1 MSATKSI
8 RRTTVNLT
16 QATERQVKALTAQ
29 GFGTFTDVVR
39 IAIDRMY
46 RTETRKQE
54 TAMDEIKSIE
64 IVVTE
69 DALFGN
75 ATPADEY
82 NVKASIEAYCTDLAN
97 HLYDKYPRA
106 RIEVEAGVLDSV
118 RVNGQSDHVEVNVVK
133 ELSDRVWNAETWL
146 VH

>member
-1 MSATKSI
+1 MTHWSI
-8 RRTTVNLT
+8 RKTDRRVEQVARLGR
-16 QATERQVKALTAQ
+16 ATGLGEDFSAIVDYALSYT
-29 GFGTFTDVVR
+29 
-39 IAIDRMY
+39 IAR
-46 RTETRKQE
+46 QE
-54 TAMDEIKSIE
+54 TEMDEIKSIE

-75 ATPADEY
+75 ATPAEEY

-118 RVNGQSDHVEVNVVK
+118 RVNGQSDHVEVDVVK

-146 VH
+146 VQ

>member
-1 MSATKSI
+1 MTHWSI
-8 RRTTVNLT
+8 RKTDRRVEQVARLGR
-16 QATERQVKALTAQ
+16 ATGLGEDFSAIVDYALSYTI
-29 GFGTFTDVVR
+29 GR
-39 IAIDRMY
+39 
-46 RTETRKQE
+46 QE

>member
-1 MSATKSI
+1 MTHWSI
-8 RRTTVNLT
+8 RKTDRRVEQVARLGR
-16 QATERQVKALTAQ
+16 ATGLGEDFSAVVDYALSYT
-29 GFGTFTDVVR
+29 
-39 IAIDRMY
+39 IAR
-46 RTETRKQE
+46 QE
-54 TAMDEIKSIE
+54 TEMDEIKSIE

-82 NVKASIEAYCTDLAN
+82 NVKASIEAYCTDPAN

>member
-1 MSATKSI
+1 MTHWSI
-8 RRTTVNLT
+8 RKTDRRVEQVARLGR
-16 QATERQVKALTAQ
+16 ATGLGEDFSAVVDYALSYT
-29 GFGTFTDVVR
+29 
-39 IAIDRMY
+39 IAR
-46 RTETRKQE
+46 QE
-54 TAMDEIKSIE
+54 TEMDEIKSIE

-75 ATPADEY
+75 ATPAEEY

>member
-1 MSATKSI
+1 MTHWSI
-8 RRTTVNLT
+8 RKT
-16 QATERQVKALTAQ
+16 QRRQEQVARLGRATGLGGDFSAVVDYALSYTI
-29 GFGTFTDVVR
+29 GR
-39 IAIDRMY
+39 
-46 RTETRKQE
+46 QE

-75 ATPADEY
+75 ATPAEEY
-82 NVKASIEAYCTDLAN
+82 NVKASIEAYCTDLVN
-97 HLYDKYPRA
+97 HLYDKYPQA
-106 RIEVEAGVLDSV
+106 RIEVKAGVLDSLK
-118 RVNGQSDHVEVNVVK
+118 VNGQSDHVEVNVVK

>member
-1 MSATKSI
+1 MTHWSI
-8 RRTTVNLT
+8 RKTDRRVEQVARLGR
-16 QATERQVKALTAQ
+16 ATGLGENFSAVVDYALSYTI
-29 GFGTFTDVVR
+29 GR
-39 IAIDRMY
+39 
-46 RTETRKQE
+46 QE

-97 HLYDKYPRA
+97 YLYDKYPQA
-106 RIEVEAGVLDSV
+106 RIEVKAGVLDSLK
-118 RVNGQSDHVEVNVVK
+118 VNGQSDHVEVNVVK

>member
-1 MSATKSI
+1 MTGQHWSI
-8 RRTTVNLT
+8 RKTARRQEQVARLGR
-16 QATERQVKALTAQ
+16 ATGLGEDFSAIVDYALSYTI
-29 GFGTFTDVVR
+29 GR
-39 IAIDRMY
+39 
-46 RTETRKQE
+46 QE

-75 ATPADEY
+75 ATPAEEY

-97 HLYDKYPRA
+97 HLYDKYPQA

-118 RVNGQSDHVEVNVVK
+118 RVNGQSDHVEVDVVK

>member
-1 MSATKSI
+1 MTHWSI
-8 RRTTVNLT
+8 RKTDRRVEQVARLGR
-16 QATERQVKALTAQ
+16 ATGLGEDFSAVVDYALAFTISRQEA
-29 GFGTFTDVVR
+29 R
-39 IAIDRMY
+39 
-46 RTETRKQE
+46 E
-54 TAMDEIKSIE
+54 MDEIKSIE

-75 ATPADEY
+75 ATPAEEY

-118 RVNGQSDHVEVNVVK
+118 RVNGQSDHVEVDVVK

-146 VH
+146 VQ

>member
-1 MSATKSI
+1 MTGQHWSI
-8 RRTTVNLT
+8 RKTARRQEQVARLGRTTGLGEDFSAV
-16 QATERQVKALTAQ
+16 VDYALSYTI
-29 GFGTFTDVVR
+29 GR
-39 IAIDRMY
+39 
-46 RTETRKQE
+46 QE

-75 ATPADEY
+75 ATPAEEY

-97 HLYDKYPRA
+97 HLYDKYPQA
-106 RIEVEAGVLDSV
+106 RIEVEAGALDSV
-118 RVNGQSDHVEVNVVK
+118 KVNGQSDHVEVNVVK
-133 ELSDRVWNAETWL
+133 ELSDRVWNVETWL